1 MAILIDSKCYYVLTQ
16 LRYNF
21 NVKFFLEKR
30 EIKNKGV
37 NLFDTRTVFSVIA
50 FQMKC
55 KTIIFVITVNIFI

>member
-30 EIKNKGV
+30 EFKIKGV
-37 NLFDTRTVFSVIA
+37 KLFDTRTVFGIIA
-50 FQMKC
+50 F
-55 KTIIFVITVNIFI
+55 